1 VGLEPQDLFQKIK
14 ESKWAWLIY
23 IPMTVPL
30 VFAFM
35 LSGTCLGP
43 LVSAIIIFGIPF
55 IFGVRGLGKFFKV
68 GTVIVLISGIV
79 FGIAFTSFIYDQ
91 SYLFEERTL
100 GNDALTEGIVTPYQ
114 GDPGDTFNFTITYKG
129 SEPVENVS
137 VFVNITNLGGG
148 DLRNLTMNRSGN
160 LFYIEEDF
168 GNSLYFYRFDINLSA
183 EGKWLH
189 TQSGYG
195 PLTMDY
201 SEMLGIQ
208 IIQGIIFLFLWA
220 GLFFYMVLVLY
231 WWGTGVRKRTERKRK
246 KGMRRKRRMMEKK
259 GRMRNPRTDPRRSLK
274 NSNVQNAVPP
284 YLPMQMYVHPVA
296 KGSRTIKI
304 CISRKVLSS
313 GLLCSC
319 PLWISACLL

>member
-1 VGLEPQDLFQKIK
+1 LESQNLFEKIK

-43 LVSAIIIFGIPF
+43 LVSAIIIFGIPY

-100 GNDALTEGIVTPYQ
+100 GNDALTGGTVTPYQ
-114 GDPGDTFNFTITYKG
+114 GDPGDNFNFTIKYIG

-160 LFYIEEDF
+160 LFYVEEEF
-168 GNSLYFYRFDINLSA
+168 GNSLYFYRFDINLSSQ
-183 EGKWLH
+183 GKWLH

-208 IIQGIIFLFLWA
+208 VIQGIIFLFLWA

-231 WWGTGVRKRTERKRK
+231 WWGTGAKKQRLELEKAKEGEETED
-246 KGMRRKRRMMEKK
+246 GEKK
-259 GRMRNPRTDPRRSLK
+259 EDEEKDEEEKDEKDSHEEDRPKEVIEEFECTECGASVSADADVCP
-274 NSNVQNAVPP
+274 
-284 YLPMQMYVHPVA
+284 
-296 KGSRTIKI
+296 
-304 CISRKVLSS
+304 
-313 GLLCSC
+313 SC
-319 PLWISACLL
+319 GEGFEDD

>member
-1 VGLEPQDLFQKIK
+1 MESQDLFTKIK

-43 LVSAIIIFGIPF
+43 LVSAIIIFGIPY

-100 GNDALTEGIVTPYQ
+100 GNDALTGGTVTPYQ
-114 GDPGDTFNFTITYKG
+114 GDPGDTFNFTVTYKG
-129 SEPVENVS
+129 TEPVENVS

-160 LFYIEEDF
+160 LFYVEEEF
-168 GNSLYFYRFDINLSA
+168 GNSLYFYRFDINLSS

-208 IIQGIIFLFLWA
+208 VIQGIIFLFLWA

-231 WWGTGVRKRTERKRK
+231 WWGTGARRQPIELEKAKEGEEEESEEDKEDGEEKEDYESEKDEEKTEEEPEEDRPK
-246 KGMRRKRRMMEKK
+246 KVIEEFECTECGASVSADADVC
-259 GRMRNPRTDPRRSLK
+259 P
-274 NSNVQNAVPP
+274 
-284 YLPMQMYVHPVA
+284 
-296 KGSRTIKI
+296 
-304 CISRKVLSS
+304 
-313 GLLCSC
+313 SC
-319 PLWISACLL
+319 GEGFEDD

>member
-1 VGLEPQDLFQKIK
+1 MGLESQNLFEKIK

-43 LVSAIIIFGIPF
+43 LVSAIIIFGIPYL
-55 IFGVRGLGKFFKV
+55 FGVRGLGKFFKV

-114 GDPGDTFNFTITYKG
+114 GDPGDTFNFTVRYKG
-129 SEPVENVS
+129 NEPVENVT

-160 LFYIEEDF
+160 LFYIEEEF
-168 GNSLYFYRFDINLSA
+168 GNSLYFYRFDINLSSQ
-183 EGKWLH
+183 GKWLH

-208 IIQGIIFLFLWA
+208 LVQGIIFLFLWA

-231 WWGTGVRKRTERKRK
+231 WWGTGA
-246 KGMRRKRRMMEKK
+246 RRKPMELEKPEQGEEKEGEEKEKDEEEK
-259 GRMRNPRTDPRRSLK
+259 GDEEEKDDNDSDSEDRPKEVIEEFECTECGASVSADADVCP
-274 NSNVQNAVPP
+274 
-284 YLPMQMYVHPVA
+284 
-296 KGSRTIKI
+296 
-304 CISRKVLSS
+304 
-313 GLLCSC
+313 SC
-319 PLWISACLL
+319 GEGFEDD

>member
-43 LVSAIIIFGIPF
+43 LVSAIIIFGIPY

-100 GNDALTEGIVTPYQ
+100 GNDALTDGIVNPYQ
-114 GDPGDTFNFTITYKG
+114 GDPGDTFNFTVTYKG
-129 SEPVENVS
+129 TEPVENVS

-148 DLRNLTMNRSGN
+148 DLRNLTMNRSGS
-160 LFYIEEDF
+160 LFYIEEVF

-231 WWGTGVRKRTERKRK
+231 WWGTGAKKQKLELEKQKDENEEEDGEKTEEGDEKEEK
-246 KGMRRKRRMMEKK
+246 DDGEKGEDEEPEDRPKEVIEEFECTEC
-259 GRMRNPRTDPRRSLK
+259 GASVSADADVCP
-274 NSNVQNAVPP
+274 
-284 YLPMQMYVHPVA
+284 
-296 KGSRTIKI
+296 
-304 CISRKVLSS
+304 
-313 GLLCSC
+313 SC
-319 PLWISACLL
+319 GEGFEDD